1 MNNSTEQSLKLSL
14 GPIQFFW
21 PKKDVFDFYQQAA
34 AWPVDIIYLGET
46 VCARRQEVRVDD
58 WLAMAKDLAAT
69 GKEIV
74 LSSQVLLE
82 TEIDLHRL
90 RKFAENARFNLEAN
104 DLGAAKLARDHG
116 LPFIAGATLNIYNEE
131 TLAFFQQ
138 LGAVRWM
145 APVEMMQKQI
155 ATVLQ
160 KNSGVSCEILGW
172 GKVPLAYSAR
182 CFTARHY
189 NLRKDLCEFKC
200 QEHPDGLLLKT
211 REGKP
216 FLTLNG
222 IQTMSAG
229 CTALIGHYDDLKS
242 AGVNV
247 LRISPQSTH
256 MHEIVQIHAQVICG
270 EKTPAK
276 AMSELRPLALGDLVD
291 GFWRGC
297 AGAVQCGQKT
307 LEEQV

>member
-1 MNNSTEQSLKLSL
+1 MNNSTGQSLKLSL

-21 PKKDVFDFYQQAA
+21 PKSDVFDFYQQAA
-34 AWPVDIIYLGET
+34 VWPVDIIYLGEI

-58 WLAMAKDLAAT
+58 WLALAKDLAST

-82 TEIDLHRL
+82 TEIDLRRL
-90 RKFAENARFNLEAN
+90 RKFAENAQFKIEAN
-104 DLGAAKLARDHG
+104 DLGAAKLARDNG
-116 LPFIAGATLNIYNEE
+116 LPFVAGATLNIYNEE

-138 LGAVRWM
+138 LGAARWM
-145 APVEMMQKQI
+145 APVEMTAKQI
-155 ATVLQ
+155 ATVMQ
-160 KNSGVSCEILGW
+160 KSSRVSCEILAW
-172 GKVPLAYSAR
+172 GQVPLAYSAR

-211 REGKP
+211 REGQP

-229 CTALIGHYDDLKS
+229 CTALIDHYAELQS
-242 AGVNV
+242 AGVGV
-247 LRISPQSTH
+247 LRMSPQSTY
-256 MHEIVQIHAQVICG
+256 MKEIVQVHAQVVRG
-270 EKTPAK
+270 EKTPAE
-276 AMSELRPLALGDLVD
+276 AMSDLRPLAPGALVD

-297 AGAVQCGQKT
+297 AGAVQCGQET